1 MKKTNGKWNE
11 ESMKSERASAG
22 GGVGGVR
29 SKKGK
34 TNGFGSRFAYWLV
47 DLLQIKFN
55 VKEERIG
62 K

>member
-1 MKKTNGKWNE
+1 
-11 ESMKSERASAG
+11 MKSERASAG